1 LELVKDQGLGEGAN
15 AMLIIGCDFHPGFE
29 QVAIFDNQTGE
40 ITGRRLQ
47 HPEEAREFY
56 GSLREPALVGMEA
69 CGFTQWFEQMLEEL
83 GHELW
88 LGDAAQIRAAVVRRQ
103 KTDQRDAEHLLTLL
117 LEKRF
122 PRLWVPNGEE
132 RDVRQLLMHRHGLVR
147 MRTQVKNQLHAI
159 ALNQGMQKKR
169 KLWTEA
175 GREQLEKLGLRAY
188 AAQRRGESLRRLD
201 YLEEQIRQLTK
212 TVVAE
217 AHKRAAAQLLMTHPG
232 VGAQTA
238 LAFVLTI
245 GPVARFENAKKV
257 ASYVGLI
264 PCEHSSGGKQRLG
277 HISKQGSPLLRFLLV
292 EAGQSAVKKD
302 AELQRMYRRLALRRS
317 RGQAKV
323 AVARRLA
330 TRLYWMLRTGKNYAQ
345 LTASGAGEPV
355 SSRDAA

>member
-1 LELVKDQGLGEGAN
+1 
-15 AMLIIGCDFHPGFE
+15 MLIIGCDFHPGF
-29 QVAIFDNQTGE
+29 QQLAIFDNQTGE
-40 ITGRRLQ
+40 ITYRRLQ
-47 HPEEAREFY
+47 HPEEARGFY
-56 GSLREPALVGMEA
+56 ASLPERALVGMEA

-88 LGDAAQIRAAVVRRQ
+88 LGDAARIRASVVRRQ
-103 KTDQRDAEHLLTLL
+103 KTDQRDAEHILTLL

-122 PRLWVPNGEE
+122 PKLWVPNGEE
-132 RDVRQLLMHRHGLVR
+132 RDLRQLLLHRHSLVR

-159 ALNQGMQKKR
+159 ALNQGLQKKR
-169 KLWTEA
+169 KLWTA
-175 GREQLEKLGLRAY
+175 KGREELEKLVLRPH
-188 AAQRRGESLRRLD
+188 AAARRAESLRRLD
-201 YLEEQIRQLTK
+201 YLDEQIRELTK
-212 TVVAE
+212 QVI
-217 AHKRAAAQLLMTHPG
+217 RAAEQRPEARLLMTHPG

-238 LAFVLTI
+238 LAFVLI
-245 GPVARFENAKKV
+245 LGPVRRFENAKKV

-264 PCEHSSGGKQRLG
+264 PCEYSSGGKQRLG

-302 AELQRMYRRLALRRS
+302 AVLQRVYRRLAVRRS

-330 TRLYWMLRTGKNYAQ
+330 VGLYWMLRTGKSYAQ

-355 SSRDAA
+355 SSRDAVSVSAA